1 MKSCNNIRLGK
12 DAEYLRFVI
21 LSQLR
26 EWLEDGI
33 LACGLRLGIDGL

>member
-12 DAEYLRFVI
+12 DTENLWFVI

-26 EWLEDGI
+26 ERLEDGI
-33 LACGLRLGIDGL
+33 LARGFSLGIDGL